1 MPQMSHTRLS
11 EASGLPEGRQRVP
24 GEVSTWKAPNS
35 SGMESEYGECPFGG
49 CHMWRFGKC
58 RKCDAAEGQH
68 MAEHY
73 AQMRLNSE
81 VTFRQPPREDP
92 TPRVP
97 SEWPEHR
104 SAKRETSHGT
114 VNSLLARIERE
125 GEPTRPRNSVTRDAS
140 TESLGQLSSR
150 YVARVHRTTPP
161 LHASS
166 SAGARQWEHG
176 LRPEGG
182 MEGSS
187 SVGEGQGR
195 FA

>member
-1 MPQMSHTRLS
+1 MCAVR
-11 EASGLPEGRQRVP
+11 
-24 GEVSTWKAPNS
+24 
-35 SGMESEYGECPFGG
+35 
-49 CHMWRFGKC
+49 
-58 RKCDAAEGQH
+58 
-68 MAEHY
+68 MA
-73 AQMRLNSE
+73 R
-81 VTFRQPPREDP
+81 
-92 TPRVP
+92 
-97 SEWPEHR
+97 EHR

-150 YVARVHRTTPP
+150 YVARVHRTTPR